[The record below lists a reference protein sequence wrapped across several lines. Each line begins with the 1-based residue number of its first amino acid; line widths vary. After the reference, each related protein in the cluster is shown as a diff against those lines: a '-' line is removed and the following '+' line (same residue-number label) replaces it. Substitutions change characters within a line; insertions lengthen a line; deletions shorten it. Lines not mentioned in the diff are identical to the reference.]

1 MWRGKLVSSQYI
13 DGGELQNMTRE
24 RKGMRKGDMRLESK
38 TRANQTRASLVSTK
52 RCRDEACP
60 RLAGPRLAGP
70 RLAGPRLAGP
80 RLFCLRLAGPS
91 CRAGCMSCRAG
102 YLLRT
107 TIFARRPGT

>member
-70 RLAGPRLAGP
+70 RLACP
-80 RLFCLRLAGPS
+80 RLAGPS